1 LPGGTTAGA
10 RRACWL
16 SYAGS
21 VHDVS
26 KHYTWEQAF
35 AHVAAL
41 NGMSFAGHADWRL
54 PNVKELQARMAD
66 SKRG

>member
-1 LPGGTTAGA
+1 M
-10 RRACWL
+10 
-16 SYAGS
+16 SN
-21 VHDVS
+21 
-26 KHYTWEQAF
+26 HYTWEQAF